1 MAPVAVL
8 PNPEERFL
16 ILEQE
21 PGLWVVEDASF
32 GPASSN
38 SLRVLTQLLQCPDVA
53 AAADDE
59 VVRTL
64 ANWFQREEPAV
75 VKLLLRAV
83 GILSRHESTVSWP
96 HPGSRTCRPRGPR
109 GGWGGRLS
117 QGQTEGVPTKPA
129 H

>member
-1 MAPVAVL
+1 MRAWGEGEMKEEEKGVSHVL
-8 PNPEERFL
+8 L
-16 ILEQE
+16 
-21 PGLWVVEDASF
+21 S
-32 GPASSN
+32 
-38 SLRVLTQLLQCPDVA
+38 C
-53 AAADDE
+53 
-59 VVRTL
+59 
-64 ANWFQREEPAV
+64 
-75 VKLLLRAV
+75 LLLRAV